1 MSDRRIFAEGL
12 DGPPDGICLDADGG
26 VWVAM
31 TLAHTFER
39 IEAGGTITDRIEMGD
54 RTAIACTLGGPE
66 RRTLFLLSST
76 DAYPA
81 AADRDQAV
89 TPRCDDCGY
98 PGSRA
103 AVSDSYYE
111 LVDGADPLG
120 EKFAATDLVRSTWTA
135 EIQHG
140 APVSALLV
148 RALEKCEV
156 RDDTRLSRVMI
167 DLLGAVPAEGDL
179 WVRSRIER
187 SGKQI
192 ELVSA
197 EMLAPGRDG
206 EPRAVARAS
215 GWRLKTID
223 TAEVVRTSAP
233 PLRPLAEAR
242 SRDMKKDWDR
252 NYVHSLD
259 WRWLT
264 QPMSD
269 GPGESWIRPEVDLV
283 KGESMTALERL
294 FAVADDANGIGT
306 KLDIRKWTFMNT
318 DLVVHVHRIP
328 EGEWIGIRAET
339 NYGPDGI
346 GTTIGTLFD
355 ESGAVG
361 AIQESVLVR
370 PMPGR

>member
-1 MSDRRIFAEGL
+1 M
-12 DGPPDGICLDADGG
+12 
-26 VWVAM
+26 
-31 TLAHTFER
+31 
-39 IEAGGTITDRIEMGD
+39 
-54 RTAIACTLGGPE
+54 
-66 RRTLFLLSST
+66 
-76 DAYPA
+76 
-81 AADRDQAV
+81 
-89 TPRCDDCGY
+89 
-98 PGSRA
+98 
-103 AVSDSYYE
+103 SDSYYE
-111 LVDGADPLG
+111 VVDGADQLGEKFPLG
-120 EKFAATDLVRSTWTA
+120 EKFKATDLVRSTWTA

-148 RALEKCEV
+148 RALEKCEA

-206 EPRAVARAS
+206 EPRPVARAS

-223 TAEVVRTSAP
+223 TAAVECASAP

-370 PMPGR
+370 PVPGR